1 MHVQDSLPF
10 VGVWRNLII
19 NRDGTYSLVLGM
31 SGLNTRLMSGGER
44 RGLHRRLG
52 TLFNLLAGRKF
63 QLLAVVRTR
72 EVEPLLAELAET
84 RRKETSRQL
93 IEMAYLEEDFL
104 RDLTREGGII
114 SRDYY
119 LVVRLKKAGAGEQD
133 DEDKPTLL
141 EELAESFGFKAKK
154 AVVSA
159 GVLPTVPVAIRDQA
173 TLLTETLVELLG
185 GLNLAPTVPDSA
197 TLETLLTYLLNGVGQ
212 GADIL
217 DRVSPSEVE
226 VKENYLRLGEGKY
239 VAGLY
244 ATTFPIRVR
253 LGWLESLVKMAE
265 PMVVSVHIDLLPDS
279 EVERKLSSKASLL
292 EALEMS
298 GANGQ
303 QNVQRRRL
311 DFQRESAEVMMRA
324 LADETEKIGY
334 LSLRVL
340 LQADSESELTR
351 RVRRMEQKLKEL
363 RLNPAT
369 ALLHQLKFMP
379 GCLPLAMDTIAADAT
394 RRNATTSGLVCA
406 IPNVI
411 MDVGHRSGPVLG
423 INKQDRSLVVLDRF
437 KLTSYHK
444 VVIAETGSGKSMAEF
459 IETIRG
465 LLRGWRYVWFDPQNT
480 GMPAVMNLVGGEIID
495 LGPDAG
501 AILNP
506 MDMAAVGGG
515 VASTLTEKV
524 LFLTA
529 LIQLMAERQLD
540 AAEKSKLAR
549 VIRLCY
555 EDTAQQKRLPIL
567 QDLTAIMPG
576 AGLNR
581 LAEELERFV
590 APDVYGKLFNG
601 QTNVILGDA
610 RCISFN
616 LRDLDENQ
624 LRPIRV
630 FQALDYTWS
639 WIRQSRWPPKV
650 MVVDEI
656 GLLLRFPDIAQYV
669 RDLYKRGRAF
679 GLSVVA
685 IDQNPAN
692 FIDNPYGRQM
702 IENAAIVQLM
712 KQNELGVEK
721 LRQHFRLTQGEVDS
735 LLSAEPGDALLIVEG
750 KRLHMRFTMSERQL
764 NRLSTRPEDAVKRE
778 KKGGKRG

>member
-1 MHVQDSLPF
+1 MIIQDWLPL
-10 VGVWRNLII
+10 VGVWRNLIV
-19 NRDGTYSLVLGM
+19 NRDGTFSMVIGM
-31 SGLNTRLMSGGER
+31 SGLNTRLMSVGER

-52 TLFNLLAGRKF
+52 VLFNMLSGRKF

-72 EVEPLLAELAET
+72 EVKPLLDELAET
-84 RRKETSRQL
+84 RRRESSRHL
-93 IEMAYLEEDFL
+93 VEMSYLEEDFL

-119 LVVRLKKAGAGEQD
+119 LIVRLDKAGVDEQD
-133 DEDKPTLL
+133 EADKLTLW
-141 EELAESFGFKAKK
+141 EEFLMTFGVKPKK
-154 AVVSA
+154 ETLKIAA
-159 GVLPTVPVAIRDQA
+159 AAVPVAIKDQA
-173 TLLTETLVELLG
+173 VLLTETLTELLNSL
-185 GLNLAPTVPDSA
+185 GLSARIPTEDDIGALLAHI
-197 TLETLLTYLLNGVGQ
+197 LNGVGQ
-212 GADIL
+212 GAGIT
-217 DRVSPSEVE
+217 DRISPSEVE
-226 VKENYLRLGEGKY
+226 IKENYLRLGNEAY

-253 LGWLESLVKMAE
+253 MGWLESLVKMAE
-265 PMVVSVHIDLLPDS
+265 PMIISVHVDLLPDDQ
-279 EVERKLSSKASLL
+279 VERKLSSKASLL
-292 EALEMS
+292 EAMEMS
-298 GANGQ
+298 SAGGQQ

-311 DFQRESAEVMMRA
+311 DIQRESAEVMMQA
-324 LADETEKIGY
+324 LADETEKIGF

-340 LQADSESELTR
+340 VQAASPAELTR
-351 RVRRMEQKLKEL
+351 RVRRLEQKLREL

-369 ALLHQLKFMP
+369 ALLHQQKFLTS
-379 GCLPLAMDTIAADAT
+379 CLPLAMDSIAADSS
-394 RRNATTSGLVCA
+394 RRNATTSGLVCG

-411 MDVGHRSGPVLG
+411 MDVGHRRGVVLG
-423 INKQDRSLVVLDRF
+423 VNKQDRSLVVLDRF

-444 VVIAETGSGKSMAEF
+444 VTIAETGAGKSMAEF

-465 LLRGWRYVWFDPQNT
+465 LLRGWSYVWFDPQNT
-480 GMPAVMNLVGGEIID
+480 GMPQVMNLAGGEIID
-495 LGPDAG
+495 LGPDGG

-524 LFLTA
+524 LFLTS
-529 LIQLMAERQLD
+529 LIQLMAERKLD

-549 VIRLCY
+549 AIRYCY
-555 EDTAQQKRLPIL
+555 NDNPRPIL
-567 QDLTAIMPG
+567 QDLVAIMPNDNL
-576 AGLNR
+576 GLGR

-590 APDVYGKLFNG
+590 APDVYGNLFNG

-616 LRDLDENQ
+616 LRDLDEAQ

-639 WIRQSRWPPKV
+639 WIRRSRWPPKV

-656 GLLLRFPDIAQYV
+656 GLLLRFPDIARYV

-692 FIDNPYGRQM
+692 FIDNPFGRQM
-702 IENAAIVQLM
+702 IENAAIIQLM

-721 LRQHFRLTQGEVDS
+721 LRQHFRLTRGEVDS

-750 KRLHMRFTMSERQL
+750 KRLHMRFAMSEKQL
-764 NRLSTRPEDAVKRE
+764 ERLSTRPEEAMNEVSC
-778 KKGGKRG
+778 G